1 MEDVQNARQVLP
13 KDVRVVSVAK
23 ECCSIEINDQGAGM
37 VLDVFLFLAWEPV
50 NVSRLL
56 IVDDDV
62 EVLALLKKFFVQ
74 HAYEVDVAADGEAM
88 WAAIAQQ
95 RPDTIILDLMLP
107 GEGGLSLC
115 QKVQAQVG
123 IPIIMLTAM
132 GELSDRIVGLELGA
146 DDYLTK
152 PFAPRELLAR
162 LRAVQR
168 RAGQSVSAADERSR
182 PVIAFAG
189 WHLDITCRELRSPE
203 GVMIPLSGGEFDLL
217 VVFLEHPQRI
227 LTREQLIDLTHG
239 QGHDAFD
246 RSIDVQVSRLRR
258 KIEPDCKRP
267 DLIRTVRNGGY
278 LFTAPVTRA

>member
-1 MEDVQNARQVLP
+1 M
-13 KDVRVVSVAK
+13 
-23 ECCSIEINDQGAGM
+23 
-37 VLDVFLFLAWEPV
+37 
-50 NVSRLL
+50 SRLL
-56 IVDDDV
+56 FVDDDV
-62 EVLALLKKFFVQ
+62 EVLSLLKKFFVQ
-74 HAYEVDVAADGEAM
+74 HAYEVDVAPDGVAM

-95 RPDTIILDLMLP
+95 RPDTIILDVMLP

-115 QKVQAQVG
+115 QKIRAQMG

-132 GELSDRIVGLELGA
+132 AELSDRIVGLELGA

-162 LRAVQR
+162 VRALQR
-168 RAGQSVSAADERSR
+168 RAGEQPSPPSERPR

-203 GVMIPLSGGEFDLL
+203 QVMIPLSAGEFDLL
-217 VVFLEHPQRI
+217 VVFLDHPQRI

-239 QGHDAFD
+239 EGHDAFD

-258 KIEPDCKRP
+258 KIEPDSKRP

-278 LFTAPVTRA
+278 MFTAKVSRS

>member
-1 MEDVQNARQVLP
+1 MDPA
-13 KDVRVVSVAK
+13 
-23 ECCSIEINDQGAGM
+23 I
-37 VLDVFLFLAWEPV
+37 
-50 NVSRLL
+50 VSRLL

-62 EVLALLKKFFVQ
+62 EILSLLKKFFVQ
-74 HAYEVDVAADGEAM
+74 HAYEVEVAAHGEAM
-88 WAAIAQQ
+88 WAAIAQA

-115 QKVQAQVG
+115 QKVRAQMN

-132 GELSDRIVGLELGA
+132 AELSDRIVGLELGA

-152 PFAPRELLAR
+152 PFAPQELLAR
-162 LRAVQR
+162 VRALQR
-168 RAGQSVSAADERSR
+168 RTGEVPSRGGEPSR
-182 PVIAFAG
+182 PIIAFAG

-203 GVMIPLSGGEFDLL
+203 GVMIPMSGGEFDLL
-217 VVFLEHPQRI
+217 LVLLEHPQRI

-239 QGHDAFD
+239 QGHDAYD

-258 KIEPDCKRP
+258 KIEPDSKRP

-278 LFTAPVTRA
+278 MFTAKVSRS

>member
-1 MEDVQNARQVLP
+1 M
-13 KDVRVVSVAK
+13 
-23 ECCSIEINDQGAGM
+23 
-37 VLDVFLFLAWEPV
+37 
-50 NVSRLL
+50 SRLL

-62 EVLALLKKFFVQ
+62 EILALLKQFFLR
-74 HAYEVDVAADGEAM
+74 HGYEVDLATDGQAM
-88 WAAIAQQ
+88 WAAIAGQ
-95 RPDTIILDLMLP
+95 RPDAIVLDLMLP

-115 QKVQAQVG
+115 QKVRAQTG
-123 IPIIMLTAM
+123 IPIVMLTAM
-132 GELSDRIVGLELGA
+132 AELSDRIVGLELGA

-152 PFAPRELLAR
+152 PFDPRELLAR

-168 RAGQSVSAADERSR
+168 RAGNPQPQVEAAR
-182 PVIAFAG
+182 PVIGFAG

-203 GVMIPLSGGEFDLL
+203 NVMIPLSGAEFDLL

-227 LTREQLIDLTHG
+227 LTREQLIDLTRG

-258 KIEPDCKRP
+258 KIEPDSKRP

-278 LFTAPVTRA
+278 LFSAKVTRS

>member
-1 MEDVQNARQVLP
+1 MGPA
-13 KDVRVVSVAK
+13 
-23 ECCSIEINDQGAGM
+23 
-37 VLDVFLFLAWEPV
+37 

-62 EVLALLKKFFVQ
+62 EILSLLKKFFVQ
-74 HAYEVDVAADGEAM
+74 HAYEVDVAPDGQAM
-88 WAAIAQQ
+88 WAAIEQA

-115 QKVQAQVG
+115 QKIRAQRG

-132 GELSDRIVGLELGA
+132 AELSDRIVGLELGA

-152 PFAPRELLAR
+152 PFAPQELLAR
-162 LRAVQR
+162 VRALQR
-168 RAGQSVSAADERSR
+168 RAGEQSHPASEPTR
-182 PVIAFAG
+182 PVMTFAG
-189 WHLDITCRELRSPE
+189 WHLDITCRELRSPD
-203 GVMIPLSGGEFDLL
+203 GVMIPMSGGEFDLL
-217 VVFLEHPQRI
+217 LVFLEHPQRI

-239 QGHDAFD
+239 KGHDAFD

-258 KIEPDCKRP
+258 KIEPDSKRP

-278 LFTAPVTRA
+278 MFTVKVSRS